1 VLITHDSSLMTH
13 DWRFAVTSVL
23 AGKRIVLGV
32 TGSIAAYKAAMLAST
47 MTQAGAQV
55 DVIMTESATK
65 LVAPLTFQSLTQRPV
80 HTDMF
85 RMLDRTEIAHVSLGL
100 RADLLVVA
108 PATANFIAKM
118 AVGLADD
125 LLSTTVLSARC
136 PILVAPAMDVEMYEN
151 RVTQENVSKLR
162 ERGVLVV
169 ESEFGRLASGLVGRG
184 RLAPVE
190 EILARIRRT
199 LAQKGDLAGVNLLV
213 TAGGTQEPID
223 PVRVITNRSSGKMGY
238 AVAEAALER
247 GARVVLVSAPSS
259 LIPPSGAEF
268 VPVNTAEEMLN
279 AVVAKLRHSDV
290 LVMAAAVADYRVD
303 QAASKKVKRG
313 DSSIQLTL
321 VPNPDILAETARMDE
336 MQAGL
341 IRVGFA
347 AETEELVGRAR
358 EKLSRKK
365 LDLIVGNLVERD
377 GSVFGSDF
385 NQVVILDTTGQQVDV
400 PMAPKLQV
408 AHRILDEVARLRRER
423 GLEPKQVRLGK

>member
-1 VLITHDSSLMTH
+1 MS
-13 DWRFAVTSVL
+13 SVL
-23 AGKRIVLGV
+23 AGKKIVLGI
-32 TGSIAAYKAAMLAST
+32 TGSIAAYKAAMLASA

-55 DVIMTESATK
+55 DVVMTESATK

-80 HTDMF
+80 YTDMF
-85 RMLDRTEIAHVSLGL
+85 RMLDQVEITHVSLGV
-100 RADLLVVA
+100 RSDLLAIA

-118 AVGLADD
+118 AHGLADD

-136 PILVAPAMDVEMYEN
+136 PVLVAPAMDVEMYEN
-151 RVTQENVSKLR
+151 RVTQENVAKLR

-199 LAQKGDLAGVNLLV
+199 LAQNGDLAGVTLLV

-259 LIPPSGAEF
+259 LTPPSGAEL
-268 VPVNTAEEMLN
+268 VPVSTASEMLD
-279 AVVAKLRHSDV
+279 AVTSKLRHADV

-303 QAASKKVKRG
+303 QASGKKVKRG
-313 DSSIQLTL
+313 DSSLHLTL
-321 VPNPDILAETARMDE
+321 VPNADILAETAS
-336 MQAGL
+336 MQEAPPGL
-341 IRVGFA
+341 VRVGFA
-347 AETEELVGRAR
+347 AETEELVERAR
-358 EKLSRKK
+358 EKLFRKK
-365 LDLIVGNLVERD
+365 LDLIVGNLVEGAD
-377 GSVFGSDF
+377 SVFGSDY
-385 NQVVILDTTGQQVDV
+385 NQVVILDTAGQQLDV
-400 PMAPKLQV
+400 PMAPKLHV
-408 AHRILDEVARLRRER
+408 ANRILDEVVRLRNER
-423 GLEPKQVRLGK
+423 GLDPVHARSGK